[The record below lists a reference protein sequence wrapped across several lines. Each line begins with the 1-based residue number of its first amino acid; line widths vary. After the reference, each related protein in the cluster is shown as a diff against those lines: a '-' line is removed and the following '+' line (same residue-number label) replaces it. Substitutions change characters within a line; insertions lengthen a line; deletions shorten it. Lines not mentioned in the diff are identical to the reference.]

1 MAPGNLPQ
9 STFQS
14 KNRISSAS
22 PVPQAAPKTHSSAF
36 FYPFPQNR
44 RKSASLP
51 HFKTILS
58 EGTDTAFFRAVMHNF
73 APVQKTFSGLC
84 PPLSDLFPYNRS
96 LPIGFAAHAWPH
108 SVTKG
113 GNLSFSLPRPCI
125 SALLT
130 GKPGRMLFSDRRRR
144 AQRKSL
150 SVIFP
155 MAETLLLH
163 PAVPS
168 LFKGSCRSR

>member
-9 STFQS
+9 STSQS

-22 PVPQAAPKTHSSAF
+22 PVPQTAPKTHSSAF

-44 RKSASLP
+44 RKSASLQ

-73 APVQKTFSGLC
+73 APTQK
-84 PPLSDLFPYNRS
+84 PFPVYVRRFRIYFHTIKS
-96 LPIGFAAHAWPH
+96 LPIGFAAHVWPH

-130 GKPGRMLFSDRRRR
+130 GKPGRMLFSGRRRH

-150 SVIFP
+150 SGIFP

-163 PAVPS
+163 PGCAFPV
-168 LFKGSCRSR
+168 

>member
-44 RKSASLP
+44 RKSASMP

-84 PPLSDLFPYNRS
+84 PPLSDLFPYNQ
-96 LPIGFAAHAWPH
+96 
-108 SVTKG
+108 
-113 GNLSFSLPRPCI
+113 I
-125 SALLT
+125 S
-130 GKPGRMLFSDRRRR
+130 SDRFRSPRMAAFCHER
-144 AQRKSL
+144 RKSVVFL
-150 SVIFP
+150 IAP
-155 MAETLLLH
+155 LH
-163 PAVPS
+163 IGSAYRQARPHALFRPS
-168 LFKGSCRSR
+168 APRSKEITVWHFSHG